1 MGTGHMPLGGSGL
14 MPMQRIHASQ
24 HEWLLAS
31 GLLVL
36 LCLFVATVAAAVQ
49 SDGEEVPVRLELPP
63 GPGERAA
70 LSADGQAL
78 LLGGGRLGGGRR
90 ATLHFT
96 LPEAVDHGARWVVW
110 IGRSPV
116 DALSLQGSGWQSRQR
131 DFYAPGE
138 DEGVLPA
145 GYQFPLPAD
154 WRGDIVLDLHANGTL
169 RSALRVKVLRENA
182 VSRIEQRG
190 AALAAAVYAALFTL
204 ALLTLALYGA
214 ARDRIFL
221 MFFAAATVALLALF
235 ADNGHLF
242 QLPVFGL
249 MAAWRGQ
256 GVWALGLLFLA
267 AVLQLLERYAG
278 THRAAPSFARFADVY
293 SLVLC
298 ALAAVS
304 LLRLPLMDDVIP
316 YISTPVWLVAAATGI
331 ALVFDAA
338 RRRVQ
343 LAWPI
348 ALLALLC
355 VVASFVSEVWMRGR
369 WVDPVWLRYG
379 YQAVLACSAA
389 ALAVA
394 LISRIGEYRDQRD
407 RDHLARVD
415 SEKRMRREAARA
427 DLNSAL
433 QAKLRTLNAGDVEWA
448 AFRLLLD
455 HLVPLVPVEFASAI
469 LYGYQGQDILV
480 VSPQTEKARVEEIA
494 ATRQLPLKRTA
505 ANGIPLQQPVT
516 VPDRQG
522 AVAMEAVLPLA
533 IRSPAWGV
541 LLMQRTGGEGF
552 TTEEMALAGELS
564 RLTLQQIDQA
574 LSAINLRRSA
584 ELDALTGTLNRRTI
598 DQWLARS
605 FADARRDGQPVS
617 VLFVDMDHFKSIND
631 KHGHACGDQCLRQ
644 VAATLRGALSDG
656 DLLGRYG
663 GEEFIAVLPG
673 RGAAAARVVGEQ
685 LRAAVERLQFEW
697 EGQVLRLTVSVGV
710 AARINADEAPA
721 STVDRADKALYAA
734 KRGGRNCV
742 QVAPAVFS

>member
-1 MGTGHMPLGGSGL
+1 
-14 MPMQRIHASQ
+14 MQRVPANQ
-24 HEWLLAS
+24 HEWLFTS
-31 GLLVL
+31 GLLLL
-36 LCLFVATVAAAVQ
+36 LCLFVATVAAAVHT
-49 SDGEEVPVRLELPP
+49 DGDEVPVRLEVSP
-63 GPGERAA
+63 GAGMQAA
-70 LSADGQAL
+70 LSADRQAL
-78 LLGGGRLGGGRR
+78 LLAGGRLDGGSTAR
-90 ATLHFT
+90 LHFT
-96 LPEAVDHGARWVVW
+96 LPEAADGGARWVVW

-116 DALSLQGSGWQSRQR
+116 DALSLQGNGWQSAQR
-131 DFYAPGE
+131 DFYAPHD
-138 DEGVLPA
+138 DEGVFPA

-154 WRGDIVLDLHANGTL
+154 WRGDIALDLHASGTL
-169 RSALRVKVLRENA
+169 RSALRVKVLRESA
-182 VSRIEQRG
+182 VTRIEQRG
-190 AALAAAVYAALFTL
+190 AALAAAIYAALFTL

-221 MFFAAATVALLALF
+221 MFFAAAAVALLALF
-235 ADNGHLF
+235 ADNGHLY
-242 QLPVFGL
+242 QLPVFDL

-267 AVLQLLERYAG
+267 SVLQLLERYAD
-278 THRAAPSFARFADVY
+278 TSRAAASFARFVDAY
-293 SLVLC
+293 SVVLC
-298 ALAAVS
+298 ALAVLA
-304 LLRLPLMDDVIP
+304 LLRLPLLDEWIP
-316 YISTPVWLVAAATGI
+316 YIATPVWLVAVGSGVAI
-331 ALVFDAA
+331 VFEAA

-355 VVASFVSEVWMRGR
+355 VVASFASEVWMRGR
-369 WVDPVWLRYG
+369 WIDPVWLRYG
-379 YQAVLACSAA
+379 YQTVLACSAA
-389 ALAVA
+389 TLAVA

-427 DLNSAL
+427 DLNTAL

-455 HLVPLVPVEFASAI
+455 HLVPLVPAEFAGAI

-480 VSPQTEKARVEEIA
+480 VSPQAQKPRVEEVVA
-494 ATRQLPLKRTA
+494 QRVLALKRTA

-516 VPDRQG
+516 VPHLQG

-541 LLMQRTGGEGF
+541 LLLQRAGGEGF

-564 RLTLQQIDQA
+564 RLALQQIDQA

-598 DQWLARS
+598 DQWLVRS
-605 FADARRDGQPVS
+605 FADAERDGQPVS
-617 VLFVDMDHFKSIND
+617 VLFVDMDHFKAIND
-631 KHGHACGDQCLRQ
+631 KYGHACGDQCLRQ
-644 VAATLRGALSDG
+644 AAATLRRALSDG

-710 AARINADEAPA
+710 AARINADEKPA

-734 KRGGRNCV
+734 KHGGRNCV
-742 QVAPAVFS
+742 QVAPAVFT